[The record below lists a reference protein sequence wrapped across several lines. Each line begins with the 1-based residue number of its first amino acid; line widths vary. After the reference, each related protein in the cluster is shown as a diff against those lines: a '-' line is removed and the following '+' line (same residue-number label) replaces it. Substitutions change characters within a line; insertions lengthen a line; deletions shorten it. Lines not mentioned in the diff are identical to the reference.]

1 MRISVDKPRSS
12 KTYFSVAGGLVAV
25 GIVLMAAGFVLSGFN
40 PAVFSTTVDARDRSF
55 QLGGQ
60 EVENPEDL
68 PLLGA
73 FLGTFGSVD
82 YGAEEAPAA
91 PAAPNAPAAPT
102 AAS

>member
-1 MRISVDKPRSS
+1 MVTRMLSLS
-12 KTYFSVAGGLVAV
+12 TGTTTLAGP
-25 GIVLMAAGFVLSGFN
+25 SCN
-40 PAVFSTTVDARDRSF
+40 ARDRSF

-60 EVENPEDL
+60 EMENPEDL